1 MVAFLYV
8 AAFGCLICSAAAFVI
23 AVLQSVAGKTA
34 TADATSIGYLVG
46 AALFFIAA
54 RLPAP

>member
-1 MVAFLYV
+1 MTAFLYV
-8 AAFGCLICSAAAFVI
+8 AAFGCLICSAFAFAI

-34 TADATSIGYLVG
+34 TADVTSIGYLVG

-54 RLPAP
+54 RLPQ